1 MELLKLLDANQL
13 VAQIISFL
21 ILFFILRTLVWK
33 RFLQLLDNRKERI
46 SLEFKN
52 IEDSKAE
59 AARLRSDYESRMENI
74 DQIARTKIEEAVSE
88 GKRIAEEIRENANTE
103 ALQIIKKTDE
113 ALKAEMARA
122 REEYRDEIVDIALLA
137 AEKVIEEKLTEEEDR
152 KIAED
157 FLNKLDR
164 IP

>member
-33 RFLQLLDNRKERI
+33 RFLQLLDTRKERI
-46 SLEFKN
+46 SSEFKN

-59 AARLRSDYESRMENI
+59 AARLRSDYENRMENI
-74 DQIARTKIEEAVSE
+74 DQIAKEKIEEAVSE

>member
-13 VAQIISFL
+13 VAQVISFL
-21 ILFFILRTLVWK
+21 ILFFILRKLVWK

-46 SLEFKN
+46 SSELKN

-59 AARLRSDYESRMENI
+59 AARLRSDYEIRMDNI
-74 DQIARTKIEEAVSE
+74 GQIAREKIEEAVSE
-88 GKRIAEEIRENANTE
+88 GKRIAEEIRENANAE

-113 ALKAEMARA
+113 ALKAEMSRA
-122 REEYRDEIVDIALLA
+122 REEFRDEIVDMALSA
-137 AEKVIEEKLTEEEDR
+137 AEKVVEEKLTEEEDR

-157 FLNKLDR
+157 FLTKLDR
-164 IP
+164 LP

>member
-21 ILFFILRTLVWK
+21 ILFFILRKLVWK
-33 RFLQLLDNRKERI
+33 RFLQLLDDRKERI
-46 SLEFKN
+46 SSEFKN

-59 AARLRSDYESRMENI
+59 AARLRSDYENRMDNI
-74 DQIARTKIEEAVSE
+74 DQIAKEKIEEAVSE

-122 REEYRDEIVDIALLA
+122 REEFRDEIVDMALLA

>member
-59 AARLRSDYESRMENI
+59 AARLRSDYENRMDNI
-74 DQIARTKIEEAVSE
+74 DQIAKEKIEEAVSE